1 MRIGAGGAAH
11 VSGMVAAVATDSP
24 TLTRTRE
31 QAAIRRW
38 YHKISRMR
46 RSYEHSEIDCEA

>member
-1 MRIGAGGAAH
+1 MRIGAGGAVH
-11 VSGMVAAVATDSP
+11 VSGMVAAVATDSQA
-24 TLTRTRE
+24 LTRTRE

-46 RSYEHSEIDCEA
+46 RSYETQRDRL